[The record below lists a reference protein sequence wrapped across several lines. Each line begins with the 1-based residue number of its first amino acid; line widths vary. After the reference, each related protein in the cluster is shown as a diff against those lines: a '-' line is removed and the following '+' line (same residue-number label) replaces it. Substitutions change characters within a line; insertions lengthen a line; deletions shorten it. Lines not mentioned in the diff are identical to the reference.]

1 MVFYVSLTAKDWR
14 LTIVIHRYFLAAA
27 MGAAVFL
34 GGASIASAGATNIQF
49 TDLNLS
55 NGVGGNVVSTV
66 TIDGISQTGTFSA
79 TADFSSLPGEF
90 TLSKGSPL
98 VDLTFNPQIESFASN
113 ALFLGS
119 ATSWT
124 IASALIPT
132 GEVVTD
138 VTLSLSSSNLN
149 NGTGTYAGTITIDSV
164 PEPSSLALSGI
175 AVIAGLGAWAR
186 RRYRN
191 V

>member
-1 MVFYVSLTAKDWR
+1 MVLYVSLTAKDWR

-34 GGASIASAGATNIQF
+34 GGASIASAGTTNIQF

-55 NGVGGNVVSTV
+55 NGVGGNVFSAV
-66 TIDGISQTGTFSA
+66 TIDGTSQTGTFSA

-90 TLSKGSPL
+90 TLSNGSPL
-98 VDLTFNPQIESFASN
+98 VELTFNPQIESFASS
-113 ALFLGS
+113 ALFLG
-119 ATSWT
+119 AAESWT
-124 IASALIPT
+124 IAPTLIPT
-132 GEVVTD
+132 GQTVTD

-149 NGTGTYAGTITIDSV
+149 DGTGTYAGTITIGFV